1 MIFIVKK
8 SIWKKIFLLFKV
20 LRQLRSEWIQKM
32 YFHFFCFT
40 DIFYNLLQLLLLLSL
55 FYTYYIVSNTNC
67 FFCFSF
73 YNSIAVFTI
82 LRSPKALSP
91 RLWRDPPRMLGIYRR
106 MFFICFKSILKR
118 LELTV
123 SRVSYNDI
131 PIVILW
137 LVKYCIIVKIR

>member
-1 MIFIVKK
+1 MKEFE
-8 SIWKKIFLLFKV
+8 KKIFLLFKV
-20 LRQLRSEWIQKM
+20 LRQLRSEWIQKSI
-32 YFHFFCFT
+32 FISFVSL
-40 DIFYNLLQLLLLLSL
+40 IFYNLLQLLLLLSL

-131 PIVILW
+131 PIVALW
-137 LVKYCIIVKIR
+137 IVQYCMIVKIR

>member
-1 MIFIVKK
+1 MKEFE
-8 SIWKKIFLLFKV
+8 KKIFLLFKV
-20 LRQLRSEWIQKM
+20 LRQLRSEWIQKSI
-32 YFHFFCFT
+32 FISFVSL
-40 DIFYNLLQLLLLLSL
+40 IFYNLLQLLLLLSL

-73 YNSIAVFTI
+73 YNSITVFTI

-123 SRVSYNDI
+123 SRVSCNDI
-131 PIVILW
+131 PIVALW
-137 LVKYCIIVKIR
+137 IVQYCMIVKIR